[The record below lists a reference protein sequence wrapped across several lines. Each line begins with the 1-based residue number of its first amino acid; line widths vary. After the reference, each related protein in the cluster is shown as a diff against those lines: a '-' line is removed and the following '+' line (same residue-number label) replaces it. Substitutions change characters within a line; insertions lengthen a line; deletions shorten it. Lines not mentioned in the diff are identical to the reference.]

1 MTNIRR
7 DFSLVGEWLNSG
19 SRVLDLGCG
28 DGLLLQFLRQQKKI
42 HGLGLEI
49 DEQNIQQCI
58 ERGIS
63 VIEQDL
69 NKGLARFDDESFDA
83 VVMTQ
88 ALQAVNRPDQLVAD
102 MLRVGKRCIITF
114 PNFGHWRPRLYL
126 ALKGRMPVSDYMPY
140 SWYDTPNIHFF
151 TVSDFEDFCRDNN
164 YRISAKAMIAGD
176 GATKTGGILSRLW
189 PNLFAETA
197 LYQLER

>member
-7 DFSLVGEWLNSG
+7 DFALVGEWLNSG

-28 DGLLLQFLRQQKKI
+28 DGLLLELLRQQKQI

-69 NKGLARFDDESFDA
+69 NKGLTRFDDESFDT

-88 ALQAVNRPDQLVAD
+88 TLQAVNRPDKLVAD

-151 TVSDFEDFCRDNN
+151 TVSDFEAFCRENN
-164 YRISAKAMIAGD
+164 YRVSAKAMITGG
-176 GATKTGGILSRLW
+176 GATKTGGTLSRIW

>member
-7 DFSLVGEWLNSG
+7 DFALVGEWLNSG
-19 SRVLDLGCG
+19 DRVLDLGCG
-28 DGLLLQFLRQQKKI
+28 DGVLLHYLSQQKQTR
-42 HGLGLEI
+42 GLGLEI
-49 DEQNIQQCI
+49 DEQNIQACVQ
-58 ERGIS
+58 RGMS

-88 ALQAVNRPDQLVAD
+88 ALQAVNRPDKLVAD

-151 TVSDFEDFCRDNN
+151 TVRDFEDFCQQNG

-176 GATKTGGILSRLW
+176 GTTKTGGILSRLW